1 MKIASILAGV
11 AVAALT
17 ASAASAGTIN
27 QGQITAPVLGFPVT
41 FNSPGVVTGLTG
53 WSPTDNRNNSQNG
66 ASNYSSWHAYGQSGA
81 NVGSVNDTGAAT
93 FTLKGKVA
101 TDCAYY
107 TGSSTNQTLDFGTI
121 GIYADENAGP
131 ANLFNMTQ
139 AASVEINSNV
149 AGCNTANTVKITKT
163 DLESDNNGGYDS
175 SVFTNKLPFSVTAT
189 YKAGALNSAAA
200 AQSQS
205 WTVASG
211 VGTDSKSHGAWK
223 SPMSLNVNIAKPNQ
237 ALLAG
242 NYEGTVSVLISAN

>member
-27 QGQITAPVLGFPVT
+27 QGQATVPIFGTVNVPLFGVINLGA
-41 FNSPGVVTGLTG
+41 NQA
-53 WSPTDNRNNSQNG
+53 NAQNG
-66 ASNYSSWHAYGQSGA
+66 GSSISSWHANGQSGS
-81 NVGSVNDTGAAT
+81 NVGSVGDTGAAT

-107 TGSSTNQTLDFGTI
+107 TGSSNNQTLDFGTI

-131 ANLFNMTQ
+131 ANMFMMTQ

-149 AGCNTANTVKITKT
+149 AGCNTANKVVISKT
-163 DLESDNNGGYDS
+163 DLQSDNVGGYDS
-175 SVFTNKLPFSVTAT
+175 NTFTNKLPFSVVAN
-189 YKAGALNSAAA
+189 YKAGSAGSTAGVTSAADHV
-200 AQSQS
+200 
-205 WTVASG
+205 TVAAGSSSDQA
-211 VGTDSKSHGAWK
+211 THGAWK
-223 SPMSLNVNIAKPNQ
+223 SPMSLKVNIATPGK